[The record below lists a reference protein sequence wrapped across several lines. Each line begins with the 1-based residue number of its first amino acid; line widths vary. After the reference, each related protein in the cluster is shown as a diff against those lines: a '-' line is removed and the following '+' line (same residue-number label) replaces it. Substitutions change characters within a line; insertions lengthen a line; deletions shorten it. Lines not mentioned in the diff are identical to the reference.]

1 MNGSGVRVGVGGR
14 GVSDGVSVGGG
25 VGVLVGSVVSV
36 TLIVGISL
44 CGCSTERIPH
54 PHIENGM
61 SITKIII
68 VTRFEPF
75 IGNIIFTSRAII
87 TNISSSGYFG

>member
-1 MNGSGVRVGVGGR
+1 MGVGGR
-14 GVSDGVSVGGG
+14 GVSVGVSVGSE

-36 TLIVGISL
+36 ALIVDISL
-44 CGCSTERIPH
+44 CGCSMERIPH

-61 SITKIII
+61 SMTKIIL

-75 IGNIIFTSRAII
+75 VCNITFTSRAII
-87 TNISSSGYFG
+87 TNVSSSGYFG